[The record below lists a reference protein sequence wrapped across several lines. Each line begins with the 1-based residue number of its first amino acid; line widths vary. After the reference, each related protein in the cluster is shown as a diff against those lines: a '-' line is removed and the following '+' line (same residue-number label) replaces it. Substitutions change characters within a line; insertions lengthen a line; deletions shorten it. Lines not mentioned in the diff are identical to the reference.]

1 MGVEDAIE
9 WSDFLRE
16 GLKLE
21 KGIKKELFVEVIRK
35 LEEEGIRYAIGGA
48 VALALW
54 TREPRATKDV
64 DIFVLE
70 EDIPKVMEIFKDNYV
85 GGSGVVAKFMFE
97 DMPVDVI
104 RARAGFE
111 RDIIFSA
118 EEKDVFGV
126 KAKFIGL
133 KNYITAKIISAFER
147 GNPIKADQDKIDL
160 RNIIKDNA
168 RKLSADDINYII
180 RRISLTAYIPGE
192 REKFR
197 ERCEF
202 LAYALSEAGRED
214 LAEVVKEY
222 LTNH

>member
-16 GLKLE
+16 GLGLE
-21 KGIKKELFVEVIRK
+21 RGIKKEVFVEVIRK
-35 LEEEGIRYAIGGA
+35 LEEGGIRYAIGGA

-54 TREPRATKDV
+54 TREPRATKDI
-64 DIFVLE
+64 DIFVLD
-70 EDIPKVMEIFKDNYV
+70 EDIPKVMKLFKDNYV

-97 DMPVDVI
+97 GMPVDVI

-118 EEKDVFGV
+118 EEKEVFGV

-147 GNPIKADQDKIDL
+147 GNPEKSFMDKADL
-160 RNIIKDNA
+160 LNIIKDNA
-168 RKLSADDINYII
+168 RELSTDDINYII
-180 RRISLTAYIPGE
+180 RRISLTAYLPGE

-202 LAYALSEAGRED
+202 LAYALKEAGREE
-214 LAEVVKEY
+214 LAEIVKEY
-222 LTNH
+222 LIKY